1 MLDIIPAPN
10 PPSEPRTRE
19 PVDAFAVQVYEFVL
33 SRPGV
38 TREAVGRALDSS
50 WQRVEEALGV
60 LRGLKL
66 VKASL
71 GPRGELVAV
80 DPEAAQIELMVPLER
95 AIHDN
100 RRRLAGVKGQLQSF
114 MEAFND
120 RGHER
125 PRGGTVVV
133 TDDAE
138 EIELRLVEAA
148 HRCTREI
155 LLMQPCVAQEH
166 RELRQAH
173 PLILEALQRGVQVRV
188 LYPHTARGDAGT
200 RSRIRELVAA
210 GGEVRTSREIHR
222 RSLVFDRNTAFVP
235 AEPDAES
242 GTGAAAAGGT
252 GGTGETGTGVTAV
265 YEPAVAT
272 FLGSLHDLVWEPAF
286 PLESGTVGYGD
297 VRNDLR
303 STILELLASGIKD
316 DVIAR
321 RIGLSERSLRRHVAA
336 IMQDLAAGSR
346 FQAGVMAARSGL
358 VDPVRAGALPAPA
371 EAGQEGAA

>member
-10 PPSEPRTRE
+10 QPSGPRTRE
-19 PVDAFAVQVYEFVL
+19 TVDVFAVQVYEFVL

-38 TREAVGRALDSS
+38 TREAVGRALDAP
-50 WQRVEEALGV
+50 WQHVDDALEV
-60 LRGLKL
+60 LRGLRL
-66 VKASL
+66 VKAPV
-71 GPRGELVAV
+71 GPRDGLVAV

-100 RRRLAGVKGQLQSF
+100 RRRLAGVQGQLQSF
-114 MEAFND
+114 MAAFHD
-120 RGHER
+120 RGHDR

-166 RELRQAH
+166 PELRQAH
-173 PLILEALQRGVQVRV
+173 PLILDALQRGVRVRV

-235 AEPDAES
+235 AESTVDAD
-242 GTGAAAAGGT
+242 TGAT
-252 GGTGETGTGVTAV
+252 EESGTGVTAV

-286 PLESGTVGYGD
+286 PLETATVGYGD

-303 STILELLASGIKD
+303 STILELLAAGIKD
-316 DVIAR
+316 DAIAR

-336 IMQDLAAGSR
+336 IMRDLAAGSR

-358 VDPVRAGALPAPA
+358 VDPVRAGTLTDLG
-371 EAGQEGAA
+371 EEGAA